1 MQSNMRATHCL
12 VGLFIIALWSLAAHA
27 EVSVEIERQWQQEQF
42 AHMLPIT
49 RDYRNEQYGFGVPM
63 LSGVE
68 AYGNEPPNPN
78 HGVVYLLG
86 YQRTISV
93 SAVYDAAEYG
103 STKSQLDHW
112 LATEHPDTIT
122 RSPTVLAGKPAE
134 QAVLR
139 TGNTVIKVVVRRRN
153 EGNGILY
160 ELTLTTTATDQA
172 KDNALFDLVLA
183 GFKTFKLP
191 R

>member
-1 MQSNMRATHCL
+1 
-12 VGLFIIALWSLAAHA
+12 
-27 EVSVEIERQWQQEQF
+27 
-42 AHMLPIT
+42 MLPVNS
-49 RDYRNEQYGFGVPM
+49 DYRNEQYGFGVPM

-68 AYGNEPPNPN
+68 VYGNEPPNPN

-86 YQRTISV
+86 YKRTISV

-112 LATEHPDTIT
+112 LETEHPDTIT
-122 RSPTVLAGKPAE
+122 RSPTVLSGKPAE
-134 QAVLR
+134 QAILR
-139 TGNTVIKVVVRRRN
+139 TGNTVNKVVVRRRN

-160 ELTLTTTATDQA
+160 ELTLTTTPTDQT

-191 R
+191 K